1 MPPTGIAD
9 SRVCSFP
16 VVLGACFISGRILSC
31 LKPQPEDRF
40 GRRSSTPFA
49 FPERV
54 APECLIGPF
63 DRFHPACRL
72 MLLCQRANR
81 KLSYGRGEH
90 PRPLPAGSFCGGG
103 GAALDA
109 ARFAV
114 SVGRSQNA
122 QMARALAVAPGHRVP
137 FSVSAPRDLLARGA
151 GPPLLARGGA
161 ELIGM
166 RGTSHPALKQPELSR
181 RCRSSPQAG
190 PAWLTS

>member
-1 MPPTGIAD
+1 MPSNGD
-9 SRVCSFP
+9 CGF
-16 VVLGACFISGRILSC
+16 ACLLVPCCPQSLFYGREDIILSQSA
-31 LKPQPEDRF
+31 QPEDWS

-72 MLLCQRANR
+72 MLLCQLANR

-90 PRPLPAGSFCGGG
+90 QRPLPAGSFCGAG

-114 SVGRSQNA
+114 PVGRSQNA

-137 FSVSAPRDLLARGA
+137 FSGRSPQDLLA
-151 GPPLLARGGA
+151 
-161 ELIGM
+161 
-166 RGTSHPALKQPELSR
+166 T
-181 RCRSSPQAG
+181 C
-190 PAWLTS
+190 